1 MRKKDNTKK
10 ANRWLTLGANIGVLI
25 GIFLLAYELAQNR
38 EAVQVMQKHGIEVIK
53 PEKEDV
59 EKFKNL
65 SERAMRGLS
74 SNIVSRE
81 VLNDVNGYLDQYR
94 KAGK

>member
-38 EAVQVMQKHGIEVIK
+38 EAVQ
-53 PEKEDV
+53 
-59 EKFKNL
+59 
-65 SERAMRGLS
+65 A
-74 SNIVSRE
+74 
-81 VLNDVNGYLDQYR
+81 
-94 KAGK
+94 